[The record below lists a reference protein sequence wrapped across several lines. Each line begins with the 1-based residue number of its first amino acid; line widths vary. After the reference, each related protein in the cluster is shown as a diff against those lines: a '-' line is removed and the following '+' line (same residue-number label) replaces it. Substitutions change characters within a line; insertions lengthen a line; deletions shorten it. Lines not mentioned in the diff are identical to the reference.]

1 MAWDLQSRA
10 PLFLGGQPSAASVPT
25 IGHMANPFEFIQ
37 EVRQEGNKVT
47 WPNRRETVITTV
59 LVMLMCVLASA
70 FLAIT
75 DQAIHLAIQVIL
87 GFGH

>member
-1 MAWDLQSRA
+1 MAWGR
-10 PLFLGGQPSAASVPT
+10 PVPRHFLLARSSERRFRTA

-59 LVMLMCVLASA
+59 LVMLMCVLASG

-75 DQAIHLAIQVIL
+75 DQLIHLAIQIIL
-87 GFGH
+87 GFGR

>member
-1 MAWDLQSRA
+1 M
-10 PLFLGGQPSAASVPT
+10 
-25 IGHMANPFEFIQ
+25 IGHMANPFEFVQ

-75 DQAIHLAIQVIL
+75 DQVIHLAIQTIL

>member
-1 MAWDLQSRA
+1 MAWGLQVPRPFVFRRA
-10 PLFLGGQPSAASVPT
+10 PQTVFAPT

-47 WPNRRETVITTV
+47 WPNRRETVITTI

-75 DQAIHLAIQVIL
+75 DQVIHLAIQLIL

>member
-1 MAWDLQSRA
+1 MRFARSGIR
-10 PLFLGGQPSAASVPT
+10 T
-25 IGHMANPFEFIQ
+25 IIGHMANPFEFIQ
-37 EVRQEGNKVT
+37 QVRQEGSKVT

-75 DQAIHLAIQVIL
+75 DQLIHLAIQIIL
-87 GFGH
+87 GFGR